1 MHDEGLLGIGA
12 FALLGGVTVG
22 ALRHYEEVGI
32 LGPAW
37 VDPATRYR
45 YYRPEQVAE
54 ARLVRALRAV
64 ELPLGDIRLILEE
77 RDPAS
82 THTVL
87 VAHKERLSAQ
97 AELLSG
103 QLAALNE
110 LIERGVEM
118 PATRGNRIVMI
129 NVPVIDLAPSRR
141 FYEAL
146 LDVEFAEEAHGDEA
160 VHLNATFGEWN
171 TPSWF
176 LLSLWPD
183 RTRAGTAD
191 LGFFVEDLDRAFERA
206 LADGATAVEPPHDA
220 DGMPRNAQVEDPSG
234 NHVGLY
240 QS

>member
-1 MHDEGLLGIGA
+1 VRSDQLLGIGS
-12 FALLGGVTVG
+12 FALLGGLTIG
-22 ALRHYEEVGI
+22 ALRHYEEIGI
-32 LGPAW
+32 LRPAW

-64 ELPLGDIRLILEE
+64 DLPLGDIRLILED
-77 RDPAS
+77 RDPARM
-82 THTVL
+82 HTVL
-87 VAHKERLSAQ
+87 VAHRERLTAL
-97 AELLSG
+97 ARMLSDR
-103 QLAALNE
+103 LAGLDE
-110 LIERGVEM
+110 LIEKGVNMLE
-118 PATRGNRIVMI
+118 PQGNRIVMV
-129 NVPVIDLAPSRR
+129 NVPVTDLAPSQR

-183 RTRAGTAD
+183 RARAGTAD
-191 LGFFVEDLDRAFERA
+191 LGFFVENLERAFERA

-220 DGMPRNAQVEDPSG
+220 KGMPRNAQVKDPSG
-234 NHVGLY
+234 NHIGLY